1 MSALFNLKWLG
12 SAALALGISTVAL
25 WPEMASANIVFD
37 FSGLCDFPNSGC
49 PTASDTATGVLTL
62 TDGYVY
68 GTEITSAV
76 FVSFSYTS
84 NLTFAPIASDNLR
97 TVFGILNSDGS
108 SGGNFAVQAISGRF
122 LAFAQTWAAED
133 DSAAERQCR
142 VHVRVHERHPAPSSR
157 ALDLGHDADRL
168 RRPRLRGPPRLA
180 QERRSRRLILAL
192 SIGAAWGLF
201 PGGVATGAA
210 RLGGQGGARR
220 QPLTTLG
227 CLTGVTEPIG

>member
-133 DSAAERQCR
+133 DSQQNANAGFTFGFTNVTPPPVPEPSTWAMMLIGFAGLGYAGHRASRKSAA
-142 VHVRVHERHPAPSSR
+142 
-157 ALDLGHDADRL
+157 
-168 RRPRLRGPPRLA
+168 LA
-180 QERRSRRLILAL
+180 A
-192 SIGAAWGLF
+192 
-201 PGGVATGAA
+201 
-210 RLGGQGGARR
+210 
-220 QPLTTLG
+220 
-227 CLTGVTEPIG
+227 